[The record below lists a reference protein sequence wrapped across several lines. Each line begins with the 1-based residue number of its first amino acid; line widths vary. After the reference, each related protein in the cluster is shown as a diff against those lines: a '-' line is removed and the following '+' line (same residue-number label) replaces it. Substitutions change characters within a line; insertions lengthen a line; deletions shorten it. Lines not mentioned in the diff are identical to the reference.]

1 MPTEYWRSPETID
14 HLNRLERPGFAVE
27 FLRRNAE
34 YRRDFARIQRQ
45 IARDHVDA
53 ESARVGSRPT
63 MGVAVSPTTRAL
75 PVGPEPV
82 TWLPELSPGTLIL
95 DAAPSGFDPCAARSH
110 PTRLDCR

>member
-34 YRRDFARIQRQ
+34 YRRDFAQIQRQ

-53 ESARVGSRPT
+53 ESARADFARRWGLRFRPRPEHS
-63 MGVAVSPTTRAL
+63 GRLRTRHLAA
-75 PVGPEPV
+75 
-82 TWLPELSPGTLIL
+82 GTI
-95 DAAPSGFDPCAARSH
+95 ARHAAARCSAERVRPCGPRPI